1 MDLRGGDPE
10 STRSACVKLR
20 DLAVAAE
27 GPGAPFTATR
37 RGQQLLRLIHIVVQ
51 NVGLEDKVGAL
62 TALRL
67 LKADDTL
74 LQRLLK
80 EGILPP
86 LLAIIARDAAAADGR
101 RPARRERSGDGGFG
115 GRRERERESLNRVKT
130 RDAVEVGE
138 ATRASVASRRS
149 VHRRERRLRRPRR
162 ARDRRRTGGRVP
174 AQRRAERGGGGV
186 RGEAVDGEHRAMRF
200 WGSTATARGQS
211 GLGSRRRHHAVG
223 SETLERIK

>member
-74 LQRLLK
+74 LQKLLK

-86 LLAIIARDAAAADGR
+86 LLAIIARDAEDADGDWLDADVESLRSLRDGKILRAETAAAAG
-101 RPARRERSGDGGFG
+101 ARRRGLLQLGRLAHHASARRRGGG
-115 GRRERERESLNRVKT
+115 AQRQ
-130 RDAVEVGE
+130 AV
-138 ATRASVASRRS
+138 SRK
-149 VHRRERRLRRPRR
+149 RR
-162 ARDRRRTGGRVP
+162 ARGRSVKRRIRHP
-174 AQRRAERGGGGV
+174 SLRARGDGGGV
-186 RGEAVDGEHRAMRF
+186 RR
-200 WGSTATARGQS
+200 GSLAHLREQPRVSAR
-211 GLGSRRRHHAVG
+211 L
-223 SETLERIK
+223 

>member
-74 LQRLLK
+74 LQKLLK

-86 LLAIIARDAAAADGR
+86 LLAIIARDAEDADGDWVD
-101 RPARRERSGDGGFG
+101 ADVGVSGV
-115 GRRERERESLNRVKT
+115 S
-130 RDAVEVGE
+130 AVC
-138 ATRASVASRRS
+138 
-149 VHRRERRLRRPRR
+149 RL
-162 ARDRRRTGGRVP
+162 
-174 AQRRAERGGGGV
+174 
-186 RGEAVDGEHRAMRF
+186 
-200 WGSTATARGQS
+200 
-211 GLGSRRRHHAVG
+211 
-223 SETLERIK
+223 

>member
-74 LQRLLK
+74 LQKLLK

-86 LLAIIARDAAAADGR
+86 LLAIIARDAEDADGDWLDADVTVSGVSESPGRFFAPRPPPPPRAPSRPSPARETRSPRFCAAAR
-101 RPARRERSGDGGFG
+101 WRCS
-115 GRRERERESLNRVKT
+115 
-130 RDAVEVGE
+130 
-138 ATRASVASRRS
+138 ATGCVAQKASSRT
-149 VHRRERRLRRPRR
+149 LR
-162 ARDRRRTGGRVP
+162 
-174 AQRRAERGGGGV
+174 
-186 RGEAVDGEHRAMRF
+186 
-200 WGSTATARGQS
+200 
-211 GLGSRRRHHAVG
+211 
-223 SETLERIK
+223 

>member
-27 GPGAPFTATR
+27 GPGAPFTATA

-86 LLAIIARDAAAADGR
+86 LLAIIARDAADADGDWDDGSVVAGAGAFR
-101 RPARRERSGDGGFG
+101 DCPRPKPPPPLPRHRGLLQLRGLLTTLLRGGAVEALSDRLCCARASSRTPPARVVGAPSMAPPPRWEARAATAAACDGALARISGSNLASAQDRDRSG
-115 GRRERERESLNRVKT
+115 
-130 RDAVEVGE
+130 
-138 ATRASVASRRS
+138 
-149 VHRRERRLRRPRR
+149 
-162 ARDRRRTGGRVP
+162 
-174 AQRRAERGGGGV
+174 
-186 RGEAVDGEHRAMRF
+186 
-200 WGSTATARGQS
+200 
-211 GLGSRRRHHAVG
+211 
-223 SETLERIK
+223 TL